1 MNKHFTNRLK
11 RKLLSNKYDD
21 FQRGLIK
28 EYLTKYEYISLLKS
42 MIDVFERNALH
53 GIGQD
58 TYKKMKQD
66 IITSKHELDLI
77 NIHLENFDIFSLI
90 YN

>member
-1 MNKHFTNRLK
+1 MNKHFINSLK

-28 EYLTKYEYISLLKS
+28 EYLTIYEYISLLKS
-42 MIDVFERNALH
+42 TIDFLEISALS

-58 TYKKMKQD
+58 TYEKMKQD
-66 IITSKHELDLI
+66 IITSKGELDLI
-77 NIHLENFDIFSLI
+77 HIRLEKFNII
-90 YN
+90 